1 MSSSSPGPRCPRC
14 NRTLAAWRLAHCVY
28 CGETFPLGLKDG
40 FEEPEA
46 LKWVDRPAIP
56 IDAARQLEV
65 MKVLPWE
72 GKKKPRPALLLA
84 AGFSFAV
91 FATIFVLLFRVMQR
105 SMPSVGILVVIV
117 GVLFLGY
124 LVTAFL
130 RAYRRGSS

>member
-28 CGETFPLGLKDG
+28 CGETFPPDLKDG
-40 FEEPEA
+40 FQEPEA
-46 LKWVDRPAIP
+46 LKWIDRPAIP
-56 IDAARQLEV
+56 KDAARQLEV

-72 GKKKPRPALLLA
+72 GKKKPRPMLLLA

-91 FATIFVLLFRVMQR
+91 FAAIFVLLFLNMKR
-105 SMPSVGILVVIV
+105 SMPTVGFLVLVVGAV
-117 GVLFLGY
+117 FLGY

-130 RAYRRGSS
+130 RAFRRGSS